1 MVPKVASKGR
11 SFVGAGLYY
20 LHDKGA
26 STKARVAFTY
36 TENLPTRDPDKA
48 IKCMAYTAIR
58 QQQIKARAGGSA
70 KGRKLTQ
77 PVYSYSLSWDP
88 GEDPSLDQMVAAAQ
102 ETLKELGL
110 SGHEALFVVHN
121 DEPHPH
127 IHVIANRVH
136 PETGIAAP
144 LKKDF
149 LKLSAWAEKFE
160 RLQGKIVCEQRV
172 ENNEL
177 RRRGRFV
184 KDRDSQHSA
193 EYHRWRLDRL
203 HTQYN
208 DRAVESA
215 VVNARQEREREQL
228 RNERDRQLADLRTR
242 AREATRAD
250 WRDLFTIQ
258 RRERAR
264 LDDAQRSVFGRVRF
278 FIKTYREEFKAARKS
293 ARKEMFKS
301 AFAAVF
307 KSKAQY
313 RKLDEKQKKERIF
326 FASKL
331 RDRVKPIV
339 EKIRAKHEDDLL
351 GLKQK
356 QNAELKQI
364 RSRHLEQRR
373 RDSLE
378 RYERRDREVFHQE
391 RREKRLEELKETK
404 KDILKEPAQPQVRPN
419 SLSARFGKANPR
431 LRKGRD
437 RIAENKKPVVQE
449 RAPSGESV
457 PVPRTDRAAA
467 FREQAK
473 DVTERADK
481 PKTRGGLAEQ
491 FGRAK
496 DAGTEGKE
504 PVTKTAAFKENAQDI
519 GSDRSYEPISKADVR
534 PDRAKEFREQ
544 AKDVT
549 EKRERPK
556 TGGLAEQFSRTK
568 EAKGAEKQPVP
579 KRTLFKE
586 NAKDIGR
593 GRTRERGKKPKPPS
607 GRKPT

>member
-1 MVPKVASKGR
+1 MIPKVARKGS

-20 LHDKGA
+20 LHDKGT

-36 TENLPTRDPDKA
+36 TENLPTRDADKA

-77 PVYSYSLSWDP
+77 PVYCYSLSWYP

-228 RNERDRQLADLRTR
+228 RNERDRQLAGLRTR

-331 RDRVKPIV
+331 RDRVKPII
-339 EKIRAKHEDDLL
+339 EKIRAKHENDLL

-356 QNAELKQI
+356 QNAESKQI

-378 RYERRDREVFHQE
+378 RYQGRDREIFQQE
-391 RREKRLEELKETK
+391 RREKRQQELQETK
-404 KDILKEPAQPQVRPN
+404 KDILKGPAQPQARPN
-419 SLSARFGKANPR
+419 SLSAQFGTANPR
-431 LRKGRD
+431 VRKASGK
-437 RIAENKKPVVQE
+437 ITENKEPTVPEQV
-449 RAPSGESV
+449 PSGESI
-457 PVPRTDRAAA
+457 PRTDRAAA
-467 FREQAK
+467 FREQAE
-473 DVTERADK
+473 DVTEKREV
-481 PKTRGGLAEQ
+481 PKTRGGLAAQ
-491 FGRAK
+491 FSRVK
-496 DAGTEGKE
+496 DTRTAEKE
-504 PVTKTAAFKENAQDI
+504 PIPKRDAFKENAQDI
-519 GSDRSYEPISKADVR
+519 GHSSGRRPGISKENAR
-534 PDRAKEFREQ
+534 PNRGAEYREQ

-549 EKRERPK
+549 EKRKRAK
-556 TGGLAEQFSRTK
+556 TTGLAEQFNRTK
-568 EAKGAEKQPVP
+568 EAKGDEKQLTP
-579 KRTLFKE
+579 KKTLFRE
-586 NAKDIGR
+586 NAQDVSR
-593 GRTRERGKKPKPPS
+593 GRSRERDKKPKPPS
-607 GRKPT
+607 GWKPT